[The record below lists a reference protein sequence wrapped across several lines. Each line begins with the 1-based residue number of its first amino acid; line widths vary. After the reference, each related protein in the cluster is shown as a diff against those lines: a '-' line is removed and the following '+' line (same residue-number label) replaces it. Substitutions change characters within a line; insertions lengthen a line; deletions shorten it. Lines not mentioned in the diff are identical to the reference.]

1 MAFPKKNPL
10 KFYELVLSFTFIFI
24 LILFETGCMYA
35 YISNKLQNKARG
47 IFELRHAKQFSTFF
61 TLSVMPILYFKTPNH
76 DFVVEQLDYH
86 DKTETIPYN
95 VSLFAFEYIFQLSTF
110 ILFYHPMSWIF
121 INIFLHFCCVE
132 PNIQSWSVSPP
143 GGAWQHRPFS

>member
-1 MAFPKKNPL
+1 MAFSKKNPL

-24 LILFETGCMYA
+24 LILFEPGCMYA

-47 IFELRHAKQFSTFF
+47 NKLHHAKQFSTFI

-86 DKTETIPYN
+86 DKTETIP
-95 VSLFAFEYIFQLSTF
+95 
-110 ILFYHPMSWIF
+110 
-121 INIFLHFCCVE
+121 
-132 PNIQSWSVSPP
+132 
-143 GGAWQHRPFS
+143 